1 MSIYKEIETL
11 KPTFSAIA
19 KIHGA
24 VDFAI
29 ECQFAQQALANND
42 FLAKIAETNKDS
54 LFDAILNVANI
65 GISLNPALRRAY
77 LVPRDGKVI
86 LDISY
91 MGLCHLAL
99 EGGSILWVQAD
110 LVYSNDKFLFNG
122 MGEKPEHKFNPF
134 APEKERGVFIGAY
147 CVAKTHNGDFLTT
160 MMSEEEVNKI
170 KERSAGW
177 KAHINKN
184 KATIWNDFF
193 GEMVKKTV
201 IKRASKMWP
210 KNKRTESLDVAI
222 DVDNKNQELPIE
234 EQYDLDMGA
243 KIKAQERLK
252 PLLTAKINELAVE
265 KRGEFLKSIGLKSLS
280 DLKHLKTFELD
291 KISDSL
297 EKPSEE
303 ITTKE
308 IPWE

>member
-29 ECQFAQQALANND
+29 ECQFAQQALANNP
-42 FLAKIAETNKDS
+42 FLAKVAEENKDS

-65 GISLNPALRRAY
+65 GISLNPALKRAY
-77 LVPRDGKVI
+77 LVPRDGKAI

-110 LVYSNDKFLFNG
+110 LVYLNDQFLFSS
-122 MGEKPEHKFNPF
+122 MGEKPVHKFNPF
-134 APEKERGVFIGAY
+134 ATLRERGEFIGAY

-177 KAHINKN
+177 KAHVSKG
-184 KATIWNDFF
+184 KSTVWNDFF
-193 GEMVKKTV
+193 GEMGNKTV

-210 KNKRTESLDVAI
+210 KNKRSEALDVAI

-234 EQYDLDMGA
+234 EQHDLDMAA

-252 PLLTAKINELAVE
+252 PLLTAKIENLKVE
-265 KRGEFLKSIGLKSLS
+265 ERGPFLKTIGLKSLA
-280 DLKHLKTFELD
+280 DLKNLKTFELER
-291 KISDSL
+291 ISDTL
-297 EKPSEE
+297 EGKPVQ
-303 ITTKE
+303 ITTE
-308 IPWE
+308 VIPW